1 MENQRDMI
9 SSKSRRQE
17 PFLSTKSKEILLWV
31 SCRTEGSSKYRHI
44 KNDIVYNIRQ
54 KILLPGEE
62 IPPESW
68 YRSIYGVSSIT
79 VRKAFTDL
87 IHENLLYA
95 EQGKGTF
102 VKRRALHW
110 KTVAGDFARNL
121 EEPWYIPH
129 TKILDVRTVTA
140 PEIAKLFELPP
151 SEPLTMVKRLRYATE
166 EPAAVSI
173 SYLPQSIFSCDER
186 IFLERRRSLYKV
198 LADKG
203 VEPYSAKETFS
214 IGVISEKEI
223 YTLLQYGR
231 NEPIIYGQR
240 FNYDEEKHLFE
251 YTRNYLRSDIYQIVC
266 YHQRTFGNGVDS
278 RS

>member
-1 MENQRDMI
+1 MGKQQDMMN
-9 SSKSRRQE
+9 SKTRRQVA
-17 PFLSTKSKEILLWV
+17 FQSTKSGEKLLWV
-31 SCRTEGSSKYRHI
+31 SPQIEGCSKYRLI

-54 KILLPGEE
+54 KCILPGGE

-68 YRSIYGVSSIT
+68 YRESYGVSSIT
-79 VRKAFTDL
+79 VRKAFSDL
-87 IHENLLYA
+87 IHEGVLYA
-95 EQGKGTF
+95 EQGRGTF

-129 TKILDVRTVTA
+129 TKILDVRSITA

-151 SEPLTMVKRLRYATE
+151 SELLTMVKRLRFATE
-166 EPAAVSI
+166 EPAAVSV
-173 SYLPQSIFSCDER
+173 SYLPQTVFSCDER

-203 VEPYSAKETFS
+203 IEPYSAKETFS

-223 YTLLQYGR
+223 YMLLQYGR

-266 YHQRTFGNGVDS
+266 YHQRPV
-278 RS
+278 

>member
-1 MENQRDMI
+1 MNTKARYQV
-9 SSKSRRQE
+9 
-17 PFLSTKSKEILLWV
+17 PFSPVKGREKLIYV
-31 SCRTEGSSKYRHI
+31 SPESDKYPKYQWI
-44 KNDIVYNIRQ
+44 KRDIVYNIRQ
-54 KILLPGEE
+54 KKLQPGEA

-68 YRSIYGVSSIT
+68 YRAAYGVSSIT
-79 VRKAFTDL
+79 VRKAFSDL
-87 IHENLLYA
+87 IREGVLYA

-102 VKRRALHW
+102 VRRRALHW
-110 KTVAGDFARNL
+110 KTVSGDFAENL
-121 EEPWYIPH
+121 EEKWYIPH
-129 TKILDVRTVTA
+129 TRILDVKTVTDQ
-140 PEIAKLFELPP
+140 EIAKLFGLPQGT
-151 SEPLTMVKRLRYATE
+151 EMTMVKRLRYASD

-173 SYLPQSIFSCDER
+173 SYMPSDVFKCEDR

-203 VEPYSAKETFS
+203 IEPFSTKETFT

-240 FNYDEEKHLFE
+240 FNYDREKKLFE

-266 YHQRTFGNGVDS
+266 YHQRTI
-278 RS
+278 